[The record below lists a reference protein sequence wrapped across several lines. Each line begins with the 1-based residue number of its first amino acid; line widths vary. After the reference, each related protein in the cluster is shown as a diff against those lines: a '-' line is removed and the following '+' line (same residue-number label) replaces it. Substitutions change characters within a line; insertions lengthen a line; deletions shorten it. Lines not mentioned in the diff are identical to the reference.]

1 MKNITDKDEMD
12 TILKENAIVVI
23 DFWAT
28 WCGPCKRIAPVF
40 NELDEKHEEIVFLKV
55 DVDESDIPQ
64 HAEIS
69 CLPTFHVYKDNELV
83 ETIQGSKMDDL
94 KEAIEKHK

>member
-1 MKNITDKDEMD
+1 MKNITDKDELK
-12 TILKENAIVVI
+12 TILKENSVVVI

-28 WCGPCKRIAPVF
+28 WCGPCKRIAPKF
-40 NELDEKHEEIVFLKV
+40 KELDEKNENIVFLKV
-55 DVDESDIPQ
+55 DVDESDIPED
-64 HAEIS
+64 AGIT

-94 KEAIEKHK
+94 KEAIEKHQ